1 MEPLAIGRR
10 VSHPIPIAFHL
21 PAGKGLPM
29 ILRSP
34 SRQQRRARLP
44 SLFWLALFAILN
56 AFDLITTYVDLH
68 AGMREGNPL
77 MRALLNQDGFGAL
90 IFYKTLMVIV
100 VSVGIL
106 LLSRSYARLSRITL
120 AICNLLV
127 LAVVLSNFIQ
137 YQL

>member
-1 MEPLAIGRR
+1 
-10 VSHPIPIAFHL
+10 
-21 PAGKGLPM
+21 M

-34 SRQQRRARLP
+34 ARQQRRVQLP

-56 AFDLITTYVDLH
+56 AFDLITTYIDLH

-77 MRALLNQDGFGAL
+77 MRALLNQNGFGAL
-90 IFYKTLMVIV
+90 IFYKALMVIV

-106 LLSRSYARLSRITL
+106 LLSRSYSRLSRITL
-120 AICNLLV
+120 AICNVLV